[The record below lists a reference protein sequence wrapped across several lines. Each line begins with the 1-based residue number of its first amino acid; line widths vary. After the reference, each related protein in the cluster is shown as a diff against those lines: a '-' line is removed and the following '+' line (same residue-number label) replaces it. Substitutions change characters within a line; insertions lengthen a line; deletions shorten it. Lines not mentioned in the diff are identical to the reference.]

1 MPVLLEKYRKTVIP
15 ALRKGFDISNIM
27 AVPKLDKV
35 VINIGIGK
43 IVKDTKFIEKI
54 RSDLALLSGQAPVFR
69 KAKKSIS
76 GFKSR
81 QGMKIGL
88 MVTLRGKKMYDF
100 IDRLI
105 NVALPG
111 SRDFRGIELKNFD
124 KMGNLNFGIKEHSI
138 FPEIHYE
145 NIKDIFGLEVTVV
158 TTAKD
163 KDQSIELLRQIGF
176 PIKK

>member
-1 MPVLLEKYRKTVIP
+1 
-15 ALRKGFDISNIM
+15 
-27 AVPKLDKV
+27 
-35 VINIGIGK
+35 
-43 IVKDTKFIEKI
+43 
-54 RSDLALLSGQAPVFR
+54 
-69 KAKKSIS
+69 
-76 GFKSR
+76 
-81 QGMKIGL
+81 
-88 MVTLRGKKMYDF
+88 MYEF

-111 SRDFRGIELKNFD
+111 SRDLRGIELKNFD